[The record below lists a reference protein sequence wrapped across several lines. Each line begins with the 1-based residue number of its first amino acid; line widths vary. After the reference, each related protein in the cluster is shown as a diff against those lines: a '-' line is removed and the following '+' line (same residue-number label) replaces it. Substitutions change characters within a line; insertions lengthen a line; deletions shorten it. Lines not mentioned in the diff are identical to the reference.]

1 MEESVY
7 KVIEVIG
14 SSTESWE
21 AAARAAVDRAASQL
35 EDLRIAEVAELD
47 MKIQDNKVVAYRA
60 RVRISFKVHDIA

>member
-1 MEESVY
+1 MEDSVY

-21 AAARAAVDRAASQL
+21 AAARAAVDRAGSQL
-35 EDLRIAEVAELD
+35 EDLRIAEVVEQD
-47 MKIQDNKVVAYRA
+47 MKILDNKVVAYRA